1 VQLHHSDKAKP
12 ALLYERRVWSG
23 DYSLMSQDMQ
33 KAREKKLSDSGAK
46 RIDEA
51 NPA

>member
-1 VQLHHSDKAKP
+1 
-12 ALLYERRVWSG
+12 VWSG
-23 DYSLMSQDMQ
+23 DYSLMPQDMQ
-33 KAREKKLSDSGAK
+33 KAREKNLGDSGAK